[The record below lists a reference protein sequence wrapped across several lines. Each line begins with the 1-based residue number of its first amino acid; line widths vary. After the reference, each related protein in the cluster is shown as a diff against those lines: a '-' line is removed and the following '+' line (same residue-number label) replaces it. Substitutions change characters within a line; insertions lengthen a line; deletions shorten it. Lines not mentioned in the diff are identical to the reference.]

1 LRAFTSAR
9 RNEARSLTASRKK
22 GISSAMIVR
31 VIAALCAVS
40 FTVSPA
46 AAQSR
51 LSDPLQAAQ
60 HSWMCRS
67 VVPSADVIFDTD
79 PWRRQPPAPADY
91 MKWSNALASQAAWS
105 VLHGYSLWT
114 IDREH
119 RNAVLAALNEAPLVR
134 ACRAEMGVLPGAA
147 QEAVRADYAPRWQA
161 VREANLARQNVP
173 TTDAALM
180 RKEAEWCVAAFD
192 FGNAALLAD
201 PQGTFGIDTR
211 APGGR
216 ERSERF
222 GRAFAEQLDWWV
234 ARARMLRAR
243 PEAAAPRTEQM
254 PLMREVHTMF
264 EYAGLGPADLSTVR
278 GHFIRQETNFCA
290 AKANALRRGGAQ

>member
-1 LRAFTSAR
+1 
-9 RNEARSLTASRKK
+9 
-22 GISSAMIVR
+22 MIVR
-31 VIAALCAVS
+31 LLVAALCAVS
-40 FTVSPA
+40 FFVSPA

-67 VVPSADVIFDTD
+67 VVPAADVMFDTN
-79 PWRRQPPAPADY
+79 PWRRQPPAPANY
-91 MKWSNALASQAAWS
+91 MTWSNALASQAAWA
-105 VLHGYSLWT
+105 VLYGHSLWT

-119 RNAVLAALNEAPLVR
+119 RHPVIAASNERALVS
-134 ACRAEMGVLPGAA
+134 ACRAEISALPNAA
-147 QEAVRADYAPRWQA
+147 QEAVRNEYAPNWQA
-161 VREANLARQNVP
+161 VREANLARQNLP
-173 TTDAALM
+173 TADLALM

-234 ARARMLRAR
+234 ARARTLRAR
-243 PEAAAPRTEQM
+243 PDAAAPRSEQM

-264 EYAGLGPADLSTVR
+264 EYAGLSPADLAAVR
-278 GHFIRQETNFCA
+278 SYFIKQETNVCA
-290 AKANALRRGGAQ
+290 AKARTLRAAR